1 MLELTGLAVG
11 ILLGLILPMKVPVSL
26 LTYTGVALLA
36 LLATGVRGVRDR
48 ARGSFEATAF
58 LCALLT
64 DVAAAVALT
73 WLGEAM
79 GIPLYLAPM
88 VFFGGK
94 MFQNFGEIREE
105 LLTSGAKKD
114 KIKQDIEQDGEG
126 GTK

>member
-1 MLELTGLAVG
+1 MLELSGLAVG
-11 ILLGLILPMKVPVSL
+11 VLLGLLLPMKVPESL
-26 LTYTGVALLA
+26 LIYTGVALLA
-36 LLATGVRGVRDR
+36 LLAAGVRGLRER
-48 ARGSFEATAF
+48 ACGRFDMTRF
-58 LCALLT
+58 LWGLLA

-79 GIPLYLAPM
+79 GLPFYLAPM

-105 LLTSGAKKD
+105 LLTSGVKKD
-114 KIKQDIEQDGEG
+114 KIKQDIEQDGES